1 MNRIKVMPVFG
12 TRPDAIKMAPLVL
25 ELKKRPEFE
34 TVVCVSGQHRQM
46 LDTVLDI
53 FKLKPDYDL
62 NVMRDRQT
70 LTQITSNILCGI
82 DEVLSREKPDLVL
95 VHGDTST
102 AFTAA
107 LAAFYH
113 KIKVGHVEAG
123 LRTYDIHSPF
133 PEEMNRRF
141 VGLTAALHFAPTA
154 ANRENLLRESVP
166 QETVYVTG
174 NTEVDAIYHLVQDN
188 YQFHDP
194 VLRTLDFQNKRII
207 PMTAH
212 RRENLG
218 EPLEHICRAAKRIT
232 ELFPDT
238 HIVYP
243 VHLNPA
249 VGEVAAR
256 ILGDAPQVSL
266 IDPIGADDMYNL
278 LARASLVLT
287 DSGGVQEDSTAL
299 HKPCLVLRTETERPE
314 AVETGAIALA
324 GTQEEKIVSLAK
336 TLLTDE
342 AVYGRMVSARNP
354 YGDGRAS
361 ERIADAI
368 LYSFGG
374 KGSRPADFE
383 V

>member
-1 MNRIKVMPVFG
+1 MISKRIQEVEPSRTVELTNRIAAMRREGIPVIG
-12 TRPDAIKMAPLVL
+12 LNVGEPD
-25 ELKKRPEFE
+25 
-34 TVVCVSGQHRQM
+34 
-46 LDTVLDI
+46 LDT
-53 FKLKPDYDL
+53 P
-62 NVMRDRQT
+62 
-70 LTQITSNILCGI
+70 
-82 DEVLSREKPDLVL
+82 
-95 VHGDTST
+95 
-102 AFTAA
+102 A
-107 LAAFYH
+107 
-113 KIKVGHVEAG
+113 
-123 LRTYDIHSPF
+123 
-133 PEEMNRRF
+133 
-141 VGLTAALHFAPTA
+141 
-154 ANRENLLRESVP
+154 
-166 QETVYVTG
+166 
-174 NTEVDAIYHLVQDN
+174 
-188 YQFHDP
+188 
-194 VLRTLDFQNKRII
+194 
-207 PMTAH
+207 
-212 RRENLG
+212 
-218 EPLEHICRAAKRIT
+218 HICRAAKRIT

-374 KGSRPADFE
+374 KESRPADFE